1 PVPLEGQT
9 PPPRYPPAALRRGDA
24 GTVVVR
30 VEVDASGAPAGV
42 ALLRRSGSRDLDRAA
57 METVRRWKFR
67 PAQQNGR
74 AVPASIE
81 IPFDFKPGP

>member
-1 PVPLEGQT
+1 
-9 PPPRYPPAALRRGDA
+9 
-24 GTVVVR
+24 
-30 VEVDASGAPAGV
+30 GV